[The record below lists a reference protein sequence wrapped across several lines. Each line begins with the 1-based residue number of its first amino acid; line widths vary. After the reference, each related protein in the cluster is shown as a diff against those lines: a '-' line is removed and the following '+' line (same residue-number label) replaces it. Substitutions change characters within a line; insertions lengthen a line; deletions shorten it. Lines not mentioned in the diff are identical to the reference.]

1 MEKRRVGQI
10 SVGIQSR
17 WMYLGRMLAVVA
29 IETSHILVRYDSQ
42 RPTEGSDTKWMGHEM
57 FALYAH
63 QTHDL

>member
-1 MEKRRVGQI
+1 
-10 SVGIQSR
+10 
-17 WMYLGRMLAVVA
+17 MYLGRMLAVVA